1 MLTLNCQVPHAFQ
14 EILSAENTPT
24 LCYSIPA
31 FESFI
36 NIWTKLVEERPEWSD
51 IIQPGLDKLEDYK
64 SKLNDAHIIAMGEI
78 YFIYFIFKIDV
89 T

>member
-1 MLTLNCQVPHAFQ
+1 
-14 EILSAENTPT
+14 LSAENTPT

-36 NIWTKLVEERPEWSD
+36 NIWTKHAKERPDWSD
-51 IIQPGLDKLEDYK
+51 IIQPGIDKLEEYMDR
-64 SKLNDAHIIAMGEI
+64 LNDAHILAMGEI
-78 YFIYFIFKIDV
+78 YFIYFILSIDL

>member
-1 MLTLNCQVPHAFQ
+1 M
-14 EILSAENTPT
+14 SAENTPT

-36 NIWTKLVEERPEWSD
+36 NIWTKLVEENPEWSD

-64 SKLNDAHIIAMGEI
+64 GKLNDAHILAMGESQFLF
-78 YFIYFIFKIDV
+78 YFIYFQH
-89 T
+89 